1 MGMSD
6 RIEAFI
12 LQLLNEEDGWIELK
26 RNELASVFN
35 CVPSQINYV
44 LSTRFSEENGYV
56 TESKRGGGGY
66 LRIRRIAC
74 ENGLAS
80 YIGLIGSEIDAGGAI
95 ALLSS
100 AFSAGAI
107 TRHDA
112 LLIGSAVSDRSIPI
126 NQPYKNRVRASIL
139 KNTLSKLTEGTEN
152 ENV

>member
-1 MGMSD
+1 M
-6 RIEAFI
+6 
-12 LQLLNEEDGWIELK
+12 QLLNDEDGWIELK

-66 LRIRRIAC
+66 LRIRRMTGA
-74 ENGLAS
+74 GALAS
-80 YIGLIGSEIDAGGAI
+80 YIGLIGAEIDADGAVS
-95 ALLSS
+95 LLGS
-100 AFSAGAI
+100 AVSAGI
-107 TRHDA
+107 ISQHDA

-126 NQPYKNRVRASIL
+126 NQPYKNKVRASIL

-152 ENV
+152 KNV